1 MEPAAPLD
9 DGGTLDSL
17 KVTLGDKLRDGIR
30 KALVQIMTAGTSDEK
45 GRGKYIATKLA
56 LAIEDEVN
64 LSLKAD
70 QRAYLDKLRSIMANL
85 KDPKNPDLRERLMNG
100 RLTPRQ
106 VATLDAKKLAS
117 AQQQAEREL
126 QEL

>member
-1 MEPAAPLD
+1 
-9 DGGTLDSL
+9 
-17 KVTLGDKLRDGIR
+17 
-30 KALVQIMTAGTSDEK
+30 
-45 GRGKYIATKLA
+45 
-56 LAIEDEVN
+56 
-64 LSLKAD
+64 
-70 QRAYLDKLRSIMANL
+70 MANL